1 MSLKQRVSKLL
12 VQDFCGSSENAVG
25 LVQSVPI
32 CTHGPILQADLTV
45 SHCLTVL
52 FKETP
57 EGQWCRLCPWL
68 PFAAAACVMGTQ

>member
-45 SHCLTVL
+45 SSCLKKPQRGNGAGCARGSPL
-52 FKETP
+52 
-57 EGQWCRLCPWL
+57 LLL
-68 PFAAAACVMGTQ
+68 PV